1 MIILMDI
8 LEQSHSTTR
17 QIAILILAHI
27 PLVLS
32 GMMNRFIIS
41 QNNNY

>member
-17 QIAILILAHI
+17 QIALLILVHI
-27 PLVLS
+27 PLVLN